1 MRLVKLLVSEDDS
14 EPILSILD
22 DEGIDYLRIGP
33 INDGARSD
41 GDEFLVEFPLPD
53 QAVEY
58 LEDRL
63 DEAGYDEKYVVTVAA
78 ESARTERFD
87 ELETR
92 FITGTE
98 EGDSISPDELRT
110 TALSLHPDPFPY
122 YSMTVISALVAVAGL
137 LVDSAALVVG
147 AMVIAPQVGS
157 ALTASIGATIGDWR
171 MLKNGLRAQVLSL
184 LLAVL
189 GATAF
194 GLGLQYFGF
203 VSTTVDVE
211 TIAQVGARTS
221 PELLTLAVGV
231 AAGIAGAVGLATA
244 LPVSIVG
251 VMIAAA
257 LLPAAAAAG
266 IGLAWNT
273 PSVAIG
279 AAVLLLANLVSVNV
293 AGFATLRAFGYRSV
307 ETRTDPFPRTAAL
320 FLGIVL
326 VSVVVFSGA
335 IVTAQATFEND
346 VNSAVTDVLDGEEY
360 EELEL
365 AQTRADFVVV
375 PGSEPPGIR
384 VVVYRPA
391 DESYPV
397 LATKLQAAI
406 EATTNRD
413 VDVRVEFIDTQWAEN
428 GAPSSSTSKAAD
440 RAGTLRQPPPN
451 GHGKR
456 FPEGRGVP

>member
-1 MRLVKLLVSEDDS
+1 MRLVKLLVSEDHR

-22 DEGIDYLRIGP
+22 DEGIDYLLVGP
-33 INDGARSD
+33 VDDGTRTD

-53 QAVEY
+53 QAIEY
-58 LEDRL
+58 VEDRL
-63 DEAGYDEKYVVTVAA
+63 DEAGYDEKYLITVAA
-78 ESARTERFD
+78 ESARTERFED
-87 ELETR
+87 LEAR

-110 TALSLHPDPFPY
+110 TALGLHPDPFPY

-157 ALTASIGATIGDWR
+157 ALTASIGATMGDWR
-171 MLKNGLRAQVLSL
+171 MLKNGVRAQVLSL
-184 LLAVL
+184 SLAIV
-189 GATAF
+189 GAAAF
-194 GLGLQYFGF
+194 GIGLQYFGF

-257 LLPAAAAAG
+257 LIPAAAATG

-279 AAVLLLANLVSVNV
+279 AVVLLVANLVSVNV

-307 ETRTDPFPRTAAL
+307 ETGTDPLPTTGAL
-320 FLGIVL
+320 VLGIAL
-326 VSVVVFSGA
+326 LSAVVFSGA
-335 IVTAQATFEND
+335 IVTAQASFEND
-346 VNSAVTDVLDGEEY
+346 VNSAVTDVLEGEAY
-360 EELEL
+360 EDLEL

-375 PGSEPPGIR
+375 PGSEPPGVR

-391 DESYPV
+391 DESYPM
-397 LATKLQAAI
+397 LATELQAAI
-406 EATTNRD
+406 EATTDRN
-413 VDVRVEFIDTQWAEN
+413 VDVRVEFVETRQADAGTQ
-428 GAPSSSTSKAAD
+428 SSKAAAT
-440 RAGTLRQPPPN
+440 AGIVRQPPP
-451 GHGKR
+451 HGLWTR
-456 FPEGRGVP
+456 VLGGV